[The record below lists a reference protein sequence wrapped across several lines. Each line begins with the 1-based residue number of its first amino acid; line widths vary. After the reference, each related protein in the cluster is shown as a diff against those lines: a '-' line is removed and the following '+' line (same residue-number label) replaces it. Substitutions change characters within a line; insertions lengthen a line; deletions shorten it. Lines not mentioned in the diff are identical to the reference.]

1 MGVLG
6 PPKPPAPLD
15 VEPRWQQ
22 KRHTTW
28 HGKQEL
34 RAHNRAF
41 DASQLSKKRA
51 QAQRGPPTPPRV
63 DDKAAVRKARAAAH
77 QRVLEYK
84 KRQQHVPVIQA
95 APTPQTYDDDS
106 FEFEEA
112 APTKMP
118 WYSQDRAK
126 RLASKHHKE
135 RREAVLRQKEAQRK
149 HRETVEARLER
160 VQQTILRRRR
170 DRQGTFRKGSAVL
183 VEEQPKHEKTL
194 NWKPE
199 TAWRPGPYPNP
210 QKTSM
215 ARTRLFGPPP
225 ADSKKAFRDVVE
237 ALKSPTRPPR
247 KIAAAAAGWRKAWSA
262 VREFVRTDPRC
273 VQQRRERL
281 QAQVLLMRERLGMAE
296 APPPPEVLVK
306 AESVP
311 VSPPEAPRGLRK
323 QPGSPRSQRVRIPG
337 GGGPS
342 FATPK
347 MPASPH
353 RPPTRKPPPPPPPT
367 PPPNPPADASP
378 RDILNRLRQQQ
389 PSAMDASA
397 EGSLLRSS
405 RENLP
410 AGAVLG
416 GRPARSAPLVPPA
429 PSREVP
435 AAPSREEPSV
445 DAQVDAL
452 ADTLDD
458 GDDGDDDDDAA
469 EVSSPRDILA
479 RLRSEQPSASA
490 EESLLRRSRDQSD
503 AQQVE
508 ALADV
513 LDEDDDAAAAP
524 APAAT
529 DAQQV
534 DQLADILDDDA
545 SDMDVFAQ
553 GSPRISMGGS
563 SFADESKADDASS
576 SLLESKDFQLHGS
589 GGFDSDA

>member
-1 MGVLG
+1 MWKSSSELG
-6 PPKPPAPLD
+6 P
-15 VEPRWQQ
+15 
-22 KRHTTW
+22 H
-28 HGKQEL
+28 
-34 RAHNRAF
+34 
-41 DASQLSKKRA
+41 
-51 QAQRGPPTPPRV
+51 RV
-63 DDKAAVRKARAAAH
+63 ALCNARIFIST
-77 QRVLEYK
+77 Q
-84 KRQQHVPVIQA
+84 
-95 APTPQTYDDDS
+95 
-106 FEFEEA
+106 
-112 APTKMP
+112 
-118 WYSQDRAK
+118 
-126 RLASKHHKE
+126 
-135 RREAVLRQKEAQRK
+135 
-149 HRETVEARLER
+149 
-160 VQQTILRRRR
+160 
-170 DRQGTFRKGSAVL
+170 
-183 VEEQPKHEKTL
+183 
-194 NWKPE
+194 
-199 TAWRPGPYPNP
+199 
-210 QKTSM
+210 
-215 ARTRLFGPPP
+215 
-225 ADSKKAFRDVVE
+225 
-237 ALKSPTRPPR
+237 
-247 KIAAAAAGWRKAWSA
+247 
-262 VREFVRTDPRC
+262 
-273 VQQRRERL
+273 
-281 QAQVLLMRERLGMAE
+281 
-296 APPPPEVLVK
+296 
-306 AESVP
+306 
-311 VSPPEAPRGLRK
+311 APRGLRK

-342 FATPK
+342 FKSPK

-367 PPPNPPADASP
+367 PPPQPPADASP

-458 GDDGDDDDDAA
+458 GDDDDDDAA
-469 EVSSPRDILA
+469 EASSPRDILE

-490 EESLLRRSRDQSD
+490 EGSLLGRSREQQASSRGQSVADTD
-503 AQQVE
+503 AQVE
-508 ALADV
+508 QLADI

-576 SLLESKDFQLHGS
+576 SLLESKDFHLHE
-589 GGFDSDA
+589 GGHSDSDA

>member
-1 MGVLG
+1 MWKSSSELG
-6 PPKPPAPLD
+6 P
-15 VEPRWQQ
+15 
-22 KRHTTW
+22 H
-28 HGKQEL
+28 
-34 RAHNRAF
+34 
-41 DASQLSKKRA
+41 
-51 QAQRGPPTPPRV
+51 RV
-63 DDKAAVRKARAAAH
+63 ALCNARIFIST
-77 QRVLEYK
+77 Q
-84 KRQQHVPVIQA
+84 
-95 APTPQTYDDDS
+95 
-106 FEFEEA
+106 
-112 APTKMP
+112 
-118 WYSQDRAK
+118 
-126 RLASKHHKE
+126 
-135 RREAVLRQKEAQRK
+135 
-149 HRETVEARLER
+149 
-160 VQQTILRRRR
+160 
-170 DRQGTFRKGSAVL
+170 
-183 VEEQPKHEKTL
+183 
-194 NWKPE
+194 
-199 TAWRPGPYPNP
+199 
-210 QKTSM
+210 
-215 ARTRLFGPPP
+215 
-225 ADSKKAFRDVVE
+225 
-237 ALKSPTRPPR
+237 
-247 KIAAAAAGWRKAWSA
+247 
-262 VREFVRTDPRC
+262 
-273 VQQRRERL
+273 
-281 QAQVLLMRERLGMAE
+281 
-296 APPPPEVLVK
+296 
-306 AESVP
+306 
-311 VSPPEAPRGLRK
+311 APRGLRK
-323 QPGSPRSQRVRIPG
+323 QPGSPRSQRVRVPG

-452 ADTLDD
+452 ADTLDE
-458 GDDGDDDDDAA
+458 DDGDDDDAA
-469 EVSSPRDILA
+469 EASSPRDILE

-490 EESLLRRSRDQSD
+490 RETD
-503 AQQVE
+503 AQQVD

-513 LDEDDDAAAAP
+513 LDEDEAAGEP
-524 APAAT
+524 S
-529 DAQQV
+529 DAQQI

>member
-1 MGVLG
+1 MWKSSSELG
-6 PPKPPAPLD
+6 P
-15 VEPRWQQ
+15 
-22 KRHTTW
+22 H
-28 HGKQEL
+28 
-34 RAHNRAF
+34 
-41 DASQLSKKRA
+41 
-51 QAQRGPPTPPRV
+51 RV
-63 DDKAAVRKARAAAH
+63 ALCNARIFIST
-77 QRVLEYK
+77 Q
-84 KRQQHVPVIQA
+84 
-95 APTPQTYDDDS
+95 
-106 FEFEEA
+106 
-112 APTKMP
+112 
-118 WYSQDRAK
+118 
-126 RLASKHHKE
+126 
-135 RREAVLRQKEAQRK
+135 
-149 HRETVEARLER
+149 
-160 VQQTILRRRR
+160 
-170 DRQGTFRKGSAVL
+170 
-183 VEEQPKHEKTL
+183 
-194 NWKPE
+194 
-199 TAWRPGPYPNP
+199 
-210 QKTSM
+210 
-215 ARTRLFGPPP
+215 
-225 ADSKKAFRDVVE
+225 
-237 ALKSPTRPPR
+237 
-247 KIAAAAAGWRKAWSA
+247 
-262 VREFVRTDPRC
+262 
-273 VQQRRERL
+273 
-281 QAQVLLMRERLGMAE
+281 
-296 APPPPEVLVK
+296 
-306 AESVP
+306 
-311 VSPPEAPRGLRK
+311 APRGLRK
-323 QPGSPRSQRVRIPG
+323 QPGSPRSQRVRVPG

-342 FATPK
+342 FKSPK

-367 PPPNPPADASP
+367 PPPQPPADASP

-458 GDDGDDDDDAA
+458 DGDDDDDDAA
-469 EVSSPRDILA
+469 EASSPRDILA

-490 EESLLRRSRDQSD
+490 TD
-503 AQQVE
+503 AQQVD

-576 SLLESKDFQLHGS
+576 SLLESKDFQLHE
-589 GGFDSDA
+589 GGHSDSDA

>member
-1 MGVLG
+1 MWKSSSELG
-6 PPKPPAPLD
+6 P
-15 VEPRWQQ
+15 
-22 KRHTTW
+22 H
-28 HGKQEL
+28 
-34 RAHNRAF
+34 
-41 DASQLSKKRA
+41 
-51 QAQRGPPTPPRV
+51 RV
-63 DDKAAVRKARAAAH
+63 ALCNARIFIST
-77 QRVLEYK
+77 Q
-84 KRQQHVPVIQA
+84 
-95 APTPQTYDDDS
+95 
-106 FEFEEA
+106 
-112 APTKMP
+112 
-118 WYSQDRAK
+118 
-126 RLASKHHKE
+126 
-135 RREAVLRQKEAQRK
+135 
-149 HRETVEARLER
+149 
-160 VQQTILRRRR
+160 
-170 DRQGTFRKGSAVL
+170 
-183 VEEQPKHEKTL
+183 
-194 NWKPE
+194 
-199 TAWRPGPYPNP
+199 
-210 QKTSM
+210 
-215 ARTRLFGPPP
+215 
-225 ADSKKAFRDVVE
+225 
-237 ALKSPTRPPR
+237 
-247 KIAAAAAGWRKAWSA
+247 
-262 VREFVRTDPRC
+262 
-273 VQQRRERL
+273 
-281 QAQVLLMRERLGMAE
+281 
-296 APPPPEVLVK
+296 
-306 AESVP
+306 
-311 VSPPEAPRGLRK
+311 APRGLRK
-323 QPGSPRSQRVRIPG
+323 QPGSPRSQRVRVPG

-405 RENLP
+405 RESLP

-416 GRPARSAPLVPPA
+416 GRPARSAPLASSADGSALGSRPAAAPAPAAPSRATVPAPA
-429 PSREVP
+429 PSREE
-435 AAPSREEPSV
+435 PSEEPSV

-458 GDDGDDDDDAA
+458 GDDDDAA
-469 EVSSPRDILA
+469 EASSPRDILA

-490 EESLLRRSRDQSD
+490 RETD
-503 AQQVE
+503 AQQVD

-513 LDEDDDAAAAP
+513 LDEDEAAGEP
-524 APAAT
+524 S

>member
-95 APTPQTYDDDS
+95 VPTPQTYDDDS

-135 RREAVLRQKEAQRK
+135 RREAALRQKEAQRK

-225 ADSKKAFRDVVE
+225 VDSKKAFRDVVE

-262 VREFVRTDPRC
+262 VREFMRTDERC
-273 VQQRRERL
+273 IQRRRERL
-281 QAQVLLMRERLGMAE
+281 RAQVLEMRERLGMSE
-296 APPPPEVLVK
+296 APPPPAVLVK

-311 VSPPEAPRGLRK
+311 VSPPEATSCVEIK
-323 QPGSPRSQRVRIPG
+323 Q
-337 GGGPS
+337 
-342 FATPK
+342 
-347 MPASPH
+347 
-353 RPPTRKPPPPPPPT
+353 
-367 PPPNPPADASP
+367 
-378 RDILNRLRQQQ
+378 
-389 PSAMDASA
+389 
-397 EGSLLRSS
+397 
-405 RENLP
+405 
-410 AGAVLG
+410 
-416 GRPARSAPLVPPA
+416 
-429 PSREVP
+429 
-435 AAPSREEPSV
+435 
-445 DAQVDAL
+445 
-452 ADTLDD
+452 
-458 GDDGDDDDDAA
+458 
-469 EVSSPRDILA
+469 
-479 RLRSEQPSASA
+479 
-490 EESLLRRSRDQSD
+490 
-503 AQQVE
+503 
-508 ALADV
+508 
-513 LDEDDDAAAAP
+513 
-524 APAAT
+524 
-529 DAQQV
+529 
-534 DQLADILDDDA
+534 
-545 SDMDVFAQ
+545 
-553 GSPRISMGGS
+553 
-563 SFADESKADDASS
+563 
-576 SLLESKDFQLHGS
+576 
-589 GGFDSDA
+589 